1 MINLSSK
8 GNNLMGP
15 RFKVS
20 LERHSLSGGG
30 GGIIN
35 IQNDTNTVRQVGSKY
50 VVFIPLSGCAINKQC
65 HKGLV
70 FFLYVPLL
78 TVSLLRKQHNPT

>member
-1 MINLSSK
+1 MFNLQRGQDIAINLSSK

-20 LERHSLSGGG
+20 LERHSLRG

-35 IQNDTNTVRQVGSKY
+35 IQNDTNTVRQLGSKY
-50 VVFIPLSGCAINKQC
+50 VV
-65 HKGLV
+65 
-70 FFLYVPLL
+70 LYL
-78 TVSLLRKQHNPT
+78 